1 MRSVKQI
8 KKLRYT
14 SDWMSNV
21 DGSDITYRLFT
32 YLDLSW
38 NVILTN
44 RQELGGWTIRLCN
57 NDGDELYIFNSGV
70 NRMSISIND
79 DLIYELD
86 GWYYENI
93 TELKNRLEND
103 LIVLLRKYEEYIKN

>member
-8 KKLRYT
+8 KKIKYT
-14 SDWMSNV
+14 SDWVSNV
-21 DGSDITYRLFT
+21 DGSNITYRLFT

-57 NDGDELYIFNSGV
+57 NDSDELYIFNSGV

-79 DLIYELD
+79 DLINELD
-86 GWYYENI
+86 GWYYEDVD
-93 TELKNRLEND
+93 EVKNRLETD
-103 LIVLLRKYEEYIKN
+103 LIVLLRKYEEYIET